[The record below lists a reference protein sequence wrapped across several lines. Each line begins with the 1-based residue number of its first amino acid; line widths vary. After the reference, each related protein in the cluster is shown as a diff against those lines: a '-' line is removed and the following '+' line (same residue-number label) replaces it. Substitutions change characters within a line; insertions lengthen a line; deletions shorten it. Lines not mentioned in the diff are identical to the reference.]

1 MSDAA
6 LRSGQPDAGW
16 YDSGGPGPVLLLLH
30 GLGGTWH
37 IWKPLLR
44 LLEARHRVIA
54 PTLPGHHGG
63 PAYAGGGDA
72 TVAGIADQLIAV
84 LRARDIQR
92 AHVAGN
98 SLGGWL
104 SLELARRGFALSVV
118 ALSPAGGWTTAADY
132 RAVARPF
139 RIIHALMPLILLLCG
154 LFLRFPGF
162 RRFLGRKTME
172 HAERVPESDFRESL
186 RAMARTRILP
196 GLLRSMGR
204 EGPIVPMQ
212 AAVPI
217 RIAWCERDQVIPFA
231 RYGRPMLERVSGAE
245 AAVVSGAGHVP
256 MYDEPQ
262 RVAERILEVS
272 GAVCEAQS
280 SRSGLAA

>member
-6 LRSGQPDAGW
+6 LPTGQPDSGW
-16 YDSGGPGPVLLLLH
+16 YDSGGSGPVLLLLH
-30 GLGGTWH
+30 GMGGTWH
-37 IWKPLLR
+37 IWKPVLAFLQ
-44 LLEARHRVIA
+44 ARYRVVA
-54 PTLPGHHGG
+54 PTLPGHHDG
-63 PAYAGGGDA
+63 PAYAGADDA
-72 TVAGIADQLIAV
+72 TVAGIADQLIAALHV
-84 LRARDIQR
+84 RGIEQ

-154 LFLRFPGF
+154 WFLRFAGF
-162 RRFLGRKTME
+162 RRYLGRKTME
-172 HAERVPESDFRESL
+172 HADRVPQADFRDSL
-186 RAMARTRILP
+186 RAMADTRILP

-204 EGPIVPMQ
+204 DGPIAPMQ

-217 RIAWCERDQVIPFA
+217 RIAWCERDAVIPFA
-231 RYGRPMLERVSGAE
+231 RYGRPMLERVRGAE
-245 AAVVSGAGHVP
+245 AGVVSGAGHVP

-262 RVAERILEVS
+262 QVAAHILQVS
-272 GAVCEAQS
+272 SVASEPSAPGP
-280 SRSGLAA
+280 GLAA